1 MLRDHYVALRS
12 TMRKEGQWA
21 VPITVRQLEAII
33 RITEALAKMTL
44 SPSARPEHVT
54 EAIRL
59 FTVSTVDAAAAGLLS
74 SIHFSIGHAE
84 QHMQGKEVQRCYLAK
99 CGLR

>member
-1 MLRDHYVALRS
+1 
-12 TMRKEGQWA
+12 MRKEGQWA

-59 FTVSTVDAAAAGLLS
+59 FTVSTVDAAAAGLPSL
-74 SIHFSIGHAE
+74 IHFSEDIWHAE

-99 CGLR
+99 CGWR